1 MKITVLA
8 ENTTQRKDLT
18 PEMGFSAFIEVDG
31 KNILFDCGQND
42 AFIQNAPKLGVD
54 LSKTDFVALSHAHF
68 DHTRG
73 FMRFVEQGY
82 QNYKLLVHRYF
93 FTPKFWDQDVSY
105 YYVGNAFGI
114 EYINRH
120 MIPTAMVSHDTH
132 QMWEEGNVYLISGY
146 KRSCLFEM
154 IDPVQLQLIGGEYRT
169 DDFREEMSL
178 VIDTDKGLVV
188 FNSCCHA
195 GADTILM
202 EAMQAFPGKKVHAI
216 IGGFHLFE
224 SPVHAVREFGNRLQ
238 DTGVE
243 RVVTGHCTGL
253 EAYDVLKAMLGEN
266 VQQMECGLELEF

>member
-1 MKITVLA
+1 MKITILA
-8 ENTTQRKDLT
+8 ENTTQREDLT

-114 EYINRH
+114 EYINQH
-120 MIPTAMVSHDTH
+120 MIPTAIVSHDTH

-188 FNSCCHA
+188 ISGCAHCGVIN
-195 GADTILM
+195 TI
-202 EAMQAFPGKKVHAI
+202 ETAKERFGKDVYAF
-216 IGGFHLFE
+216 IGGTHLIAADETRARQTIDYFNN
-224 SPVHAVREFGNRLQ
+224 SGITLVAPC
-238 DTGVE
+238 
-243 RVVTGHCTGL
+243 HCTGPMGL
-253 EAYDVLKAMLGEN
+253 
-266 VQQMECGLELEF
+266 QMFAEECPKYLPISTGTVIEI

>member
-8 ENTTQRKDLT
+8 ENTTCREDLI
-18 PEMGFSAFIEVDG
+18 PEMGFSAFVEVDG
-31 KNILFDCGQND
+31 KKILFDCGQND

-54 LSKTDFVALSHAHF
+54 LSDTDFVALSHAHF

-73 FMRFVEQGY
+73 FMKFVEQGY
-82 QNYKLLVHRYF
+82 SDYQLLVHRYF

-132 QMWEEGNVYLISGY
+132 RLWEDGNVYLISNY

-154 IDPVQLQLIGGEYRT
+154 MDPVQLQLLGGEYRV

-188 FNSCCHA
+188 ISGCAHCGVINIIETAKERF
-195 GADTILM
+195 GKDVY
-202 EAMQAFPGKKVHAI
+202 AF
-216 IGGFHLFE
+216 IGGTHLIAADE
-224 SPVHAVREFGNRLQ
+224 SRAHQTIEYFNDSNIALVAPC
-238 DTGVE
+238 
-243 RVVTGHCTGL
+243 HCTGP
-253 EAYDVLKAMLGEN
+253 M
-266 VQQMECGLELEF
+266 GLQLFYELCDKYTPISTGTVIEI